1 MCMFKGHYNIPF
13 KISST
18 QQGNSSLAT
27 IYIMQ
32 TESEPTHIYQP
43 KAWLLMHSMAY
54 NNWISC
60 DDEISTLKITERYS
74 DQETW
79 DLHCNLVMQ
88 SWTAR

>member
-43 KAWLLMHSMAY
+43 KA
-54 NNWISC
+54 
-60 DDEISTLKITERYS
+60 
-74 DQETW
+74 
-79 DLHCNLVMQ
+79 
-88 SWTAR
+88 